1 METAGWKTASADEL
15 RNGTSGSNTAT
26 SVRTRAISVP
36 GGAQA
41 ERGLTR
47 LRAVDTRTSSR
58 LRTILLASSGGIIMA
73 GSISR
78 TVC

>member
-1 METAGWKTASADEL
+1 MASADAL
-15 RNGTSGSNTAT
+15 RNGTSGSKTAA

-36 GGAQA
+36 GGAHA
-41 ERGLTR
+41 DRGLTR

-58 LRTILLASSGGIIMA
+58 LRTILVASRGGIMIA